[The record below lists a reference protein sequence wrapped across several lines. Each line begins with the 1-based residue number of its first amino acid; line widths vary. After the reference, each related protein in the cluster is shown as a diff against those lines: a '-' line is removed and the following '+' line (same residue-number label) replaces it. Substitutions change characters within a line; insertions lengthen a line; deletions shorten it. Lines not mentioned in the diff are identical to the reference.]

1 MCYRLYDLNLME
13 LINIIESVKL
23 CVPVDLCILQIY
35 PANVVAVLA
44 EKERLCFDCEYLL
57 LNR

>member
-1 MCYRLYDLNLME
+1 ME

-23 CVPVDLCILQIY
+23 YVPIDLCILQIY

-57 LNR
+57 LNK